1 MVVTNSQNPSPTAQA
16 GLEGSTELFDSGS
29 KAAAPMVDVKAPH
42 GKIGELTFELEFLE
56 VALGIAGCPAQSD

>member
-1 MVVTNSQNPSPTAQA
+1 
-16 GLEGSTELFDSGS
+16 
-29 KAAAPMVDVKAPH
+29 MVDVKAPH